1 MLLAFPALFAYSA
14 LAQGSLPPDAFVGR
28 GAISPFDTSRLYNT
42 MLTRQAE
49 NDLYP
54 AESPSTSVSKLDLKA
69 PGKAR
74 KAYAKGYQLLNR
86 KEYQSAIESLTEALT
101 IYPEFVAAHNALG
114 SSYLGLGQSDK
125 AHDEFAKAVSLDD
138 HLPTSHLNLGL
149 SEFALNNF
157 SAAEADLQ
165 KASAIAPLDLHFLS
179 ALAYAQLLNHN
190 YEGAV
195 ATAHQVH
202 GRKHPDAAIVHFYA
216 AAAWDSQKNLKE
228 EQLELQTLIKEDPH
242 SPAAVQAQEM
252 LLQIAEEQVRKNAP
266 PAETLKTTFE
276 FATAPAPTTPAVV
289 PDQVRKL
296 MQDAKEQQQVTEAE
310 AMCESCAASNSP
322 EAGHPDVSSGPNP
335 GSTAMSHGVA
345 GWTLH
350 RSVDEV
356 AVFFAATD
364 HGKAINDLTQSEVV
378 IRDNRQPPA
387 SILGFRGEAQ
397 LPLRMGVVID
407 TSDSITTRF
416 AFEQKA
422 AIDFMQ
428 KVLTGKDDLAFVVGV
443 SGSVLL
449 VQDETADKDLL
460 SAGIGKLAPG
470 GGTALWDAVSYA
482 ADKLANVSETQPV
495 ARILVVISDGNDN
508 SSSASLK
515 EAIQQAERGEVI
527 VYTVSTRDNRD
538 VTTPLVADVSM
549 VGDRAL
555 KAVAERTGGTA
566 FLPGSLGYLD
576 RSLRDL
582 QQVIRSR
589 YMVSYRPALFKRD
602 GQYRTIDITAQKS
615 GHKLR
620 IYARKGYYA
629 EAHSAGGGL

>member
-1 MLLAFPALFAYSA
+1 
-14 LAQGSLPPDAFVGR
+14 
-28 GAISPFDTSRLYNT
+28 
-42 MLTRQAE
+42 
-49 NDLYP
+49 
-54 AESPSTSVSKLDLKA
+54 
-69 PGKAR
+69 
-74 KAYAKGYQLLNR
+74 
-86 KEYQSAIESLTEALT
+86 
-101 IYPEFVAAHNALG
+101 
-114 SSYLGLGQSDK
+114 
-125 AHDEFAKAVSLDD
+125 
-138 HLPTSHLNLGL
+138 
-149 SEFALNNF
+149 
-157 SAAEADLQ
+157 
-165 KASAIAPLDLHFLS
+165 
-179 ALAYAQLLNHN
+179 
-190 YEGAV
+190 
-195 ATAHQVH
+195 
-202 GRKHPDAAIVHFYA
+202 
-216 AAAWDSQKNLKE
+216 
-228 EQLELQTLIKEDPH
+228 
-242 SPAAVQAQEM
+242 
-252 LLQIAEEQVRKNAP
+252 
-266 PAETLKTTFE
+266 
-276 FATAPAPTTPAVV
+276 
-289 PDQVRKL
+289 

-364 HGKAINDLTQSEVV
+364 HGKAINDLTQSEVA
-378 IRDNRQPPA
+378 IRDNHQPPT

-620 IYARKGYYA
+620 VYARKGYYA
-629 EAHSAGGGL
+629 ETHSAGGGL